1 MVDSGFTAVIP
12 AFNAQ
17 LFIARAIDSVLSQTI
32 RPKQMIVVDD
42 GSTDDTATV
51 IRQYAADG
59 VEYVYQGNAGAASAR
74 NTGIRIAEGQ
84 YVGFLD
90 ADDEWKKYLVE
101 DIKNVFDRYPNLAWA
116 TTPYL
121 RLFENGRIEYVR
133 SVSTEMSK
141 NGIIKDYF
149 AAQAKFEFSISSNM
163 FVKRSVFESVGY
175 FDTAI
180 SQYGEDLDMW
190 FRIAL
195 QYPVIGYAER
205 AGGVYW
211 ARPGSA
217 MHEDPRDVAHH
228 LSRIRK
234 AEGHAILAGNAAATR
249 SEPLVL
255 NWIWAQIKDAADS
268 GNKSAL
274 DYISRYY
281 GRRLPMRHRLVLDLS
296 RLLPFKSLWGPARR
310 AMSRSRAPI
319 ESSDESPR

>member
-1 MVDSGFTAVIP
+1 M
-12 AFNAQ
+12 
-17 LFIARAIDSVLSQTI
+17 
-32 RPKQMIVVDD
+32 
-42 GSTDDTATV
+42 
-51 IRQYAADG
+51 
-59 VEYVYQGNAGAASAR
+59 
-74 NTGIRIAEGQ
+74 RIAEGQ